1 MTQDGQFEL
10 TDFLSKKIAN
20 KSVMDLTAWINSQGK
35 AQYTQIGEIIEEVYN
50 REKDSGELVERLTNA
65 VSVYVLNQSMGY
77 MNYLRKESE
86 WWKTKQGSLTR
97 NGVSMATDNSG
108 NLMFFDTSVY
118 VRSKGKEFDG
128 FRVNINDLVK

>member
-20 KSVMDLTAWINSQGK
+20 KSVMDLTAWINNQGK
-35 AQYTQIGEIIEEVYN
+35 ARYSQIGEIIEEVYN

-86 WWKTKQGSLTR
+86 
-97 NGVSMATDNSG
+97 
-108 NLMFFDTSVY
+108 
-118 VRSKGKEFDG
+118 
-128 FRVNINDLVK
+128 